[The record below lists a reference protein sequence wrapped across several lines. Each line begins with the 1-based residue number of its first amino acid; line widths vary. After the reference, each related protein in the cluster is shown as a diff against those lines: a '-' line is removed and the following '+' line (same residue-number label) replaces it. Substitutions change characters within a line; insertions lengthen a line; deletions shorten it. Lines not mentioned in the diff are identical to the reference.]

1 MQGWHYGKGLIYLKP
16 ILEILALNLSALC
29 RIASLAFTFV
39 IIPTSSERSDKKEPF
54 GFIYALIGPLAFKG
68 FYYPCVFHYMEG
80 EFENIITK
88 PCMRIKKKISIYLP
102 QSIDFS
108 FMLFIPLTFFLSYY

>member
-1 MQGWHYGKGLIYLKP
+1 MKGWHYGKGLIYLKP

-29 RIASLAFTFV
+29 RIASLAFSFV

-54 GFIYALIGPLAFKG
+54 GFIYTLIGPLAFKG

-102 QSIDFS
+102 QSKFH
-108 FMLFIPLTFFLSYY
+108 